1 MQLSLAGKNTDML
14 GCVILRFPAGT
25 FGLLVSVPPQPC
37 RLLLGGCLPLSR
49 LQTPSPAS
57 PLAPLITFQGR
68 GHRTSE
74 NIETHTGKSPWHPRL
89 RPPPPHCCQHSC
101 RRLTACCCLQAGLGP
116 AVTPTP
122 VGPLLLSPALRGH
135 IHQQASVSLNRLRR
149 TLLLSTSTPVL
160 LPAER
165 LSRPT
170 SNNLSHIHFRQSVP
184 TIMLEPLLF
193 GTSVTCVL
201 LMPFSVLS
209 WTGRNTPRI
218 SQSSP
223 GPMRV
228 LQAQM
233 LICLLLLPSDT
244 RSHLASRVLWP
255 AGLLSCLAGWS
266 AFPGLVSLS
275 CAPSLG
281 CRALDSGLTP
291 LPFSLVCFTS

>member
-1 MQLSLAGKNTDML
+1 MSH
-14 GCVILRFPAGT
+14 
-25 FGLLVSVPPQPC
+25 
-37 RLLLGGCLPLSR
+37 

-57 PLAPLITFQGR
+57 PLSPLITFQGR

-101 RRLTACCCLQAGLGP
+101 GRLAARCCLRAGLGP
-116 AVTPTP
+116 AVTPTPVGPLLLVTPTP

-160 LPAER
+160 PAER
-165 LSRPT
+165 LSRTT

-184 TIMLEPLLF
+184 TIVLEPLLF
-193 GTSVTCVL
+193 RTSVTCVL

-228 LQAQM
+228 LQGQM

-275 CAPSLG
+275 CVPSLG

>member
-1 MQLSLAGKNTDML
+1 MCYPA
-14 GCVILRFPAGT
+14 FPGGNLWSSGISAAPALPSPSG
-25 FGLLVSVPPQPC
+25 GLP
-37 RLLLGGCLPLSR
+37 PLSR

-57 PLAPLITFQGR
+57 PLSPLITFQGR
-68 GHRTSE
+68 GHHTSE

-89 RPPPPHCCQHSC
+89 RPPPPHCCQHLC
-101 RRLTACCCLQAGLGP
+101 RRLAACCCLRAGLGP

-228 LQAQM
+228 LQGQM

>member
-1 MQLSLAGKNTDML
+1 MRYPA
-14 GCVILRFPAGT
+14 FPGGNLWSSGISAAPALPSPSG
-25 FGLLVSVPPQPC
+25 GLP
-37 RLLLGGCLPLSR
+37 PLSR

-57 PLAPLITFQGR
+57 PLSPLITFQGR

-101 RRLTACCCLQAGLGP
+101 GRLAARCCLRAGLGP

-122 VGPLLLSPALRGH
+122 VGPLLLVTPTPVGPLILSPALWGH

-160 LPAER
+160 PAER
-165 LSRPT
+165 LSRTT

-184 TIMLEPLLF
+184 TIVLEPLLF
-193 GTSVTCVL
+193 RTSVTCVL

-228 LQAQM
+228 LQGQM

-275 CAPSLG
+275 CVPSLG